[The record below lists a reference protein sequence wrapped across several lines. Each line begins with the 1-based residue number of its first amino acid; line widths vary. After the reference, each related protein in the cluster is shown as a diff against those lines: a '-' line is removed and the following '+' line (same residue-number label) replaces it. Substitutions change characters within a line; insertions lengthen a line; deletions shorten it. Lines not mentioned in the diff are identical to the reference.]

1 MKVVI
6 AGGSGFMGIYLES
19 RFLENGHSVSILT
32 RNPKRSND
40 IYWDGETVGD
50 WITALNGADVLINLA
65 GKSVDCRY
73 TKKNKA
79 AIFSSRLLSTAILG
93 EAIEQV
99 DIPPKLWINS
109 STATIYEHSL
119 LNSNDEQNG
128 VIGTG
133 FSVEVAKAWEKTFF
147 DCKPK
152 NTRQVALRTAIVL
165 GDKGGAL
172 LPMKRLTKLGVGG
185 KMGKGNQM
193 ISWVHQEDVYRA
205 IAFLIV
211 HTDVSGVVNV
221 SAPNP
226 ITNAIFMKTLQKTV
240 RVNFGLPHSK
250 MLLEIGALLIRTE
263 TELILKSR
271 FVLPT
276 KLSKLGFKFKYD
288 RVEDALA
295 SLV

>member
-6 AGGSGFMGIYLES
+6 AGGTGFMGRFLES

-32 RNPKRSND
+32 RKPKRSND
-40 IYWDGETVGD
+40 VYWDGETIGE
-50 WITALNGADVLINLA
+50 WTKTINNIDVLINLA

-73 TKKNKA
+73 TEKNKA

-99 DIPPKLWINS
+99 ETPPKLWINS

-119 LNSNDEQNG
+119 HNPNDEQNG
-128 VIGTG
+128 IIGTG
-133 FSVEVAKAWEKTFF
+133 FSVEVAKVWEKTFF

-172 LPMKRLTKLGVGG
+172 VPMKRLAKLGVGG
-185 KMGKGNQM
+185 KLGKGNQM

-205 IAFLIV
+205 IAFLIAN
-211 HTDVSGVVNV
+211 TDVSGVVNV

-226 ITNAIFMKTLQKTV
+226 VTNAVFMKTLQKAV
-240 RVNFGLPHSK
+240 GVNFGLPHFK
-250 MLLEIGALLIRTE
+250 FLLEIGAFLIRTE
-263 TELILKSR
+263 TELVLKSR
-271 FVLPT
+271 YVLPT
-276 KLSKLGFKFKYD
+276 RLTKLGFKFTYN
-288 RVEDALA
+288 RVEDALEN
-295 SLV
+295 LV

>member
-6 AGGSGFMGIYLES
+6 AGGSGFMG
-19 RFLENGHSVSILT
+19 RFLESQLTKDHHEVFILT
-32 RNPKRSND
+32 RNPKHRND
-40 IYWDGETVGD
+40 LYWDGETIGD

-79 AIFSSRLLSTAILG
+79 ALFSSRLLSTAILG

-99 DIPPKLWINS
+99 NIPPKLWINS

-119 LNSNDEQNG
+119 RNPNDEQNG
-128 VIGTG
+128 VIGSG
-133 FSVEVAKAWEKTFF
+133 FSVEVAKAWEKIFF
-147 DCKPK
+147 DCKTK
-152 NTRQVALRTAIVL
+152 HTRQVALRTAIVL

-172 LPMKRLTKLGVGG
+172 VPMKRLTQWGGGG
-185 KMGKGNQM
+185 KMGNGNQM
-193 ISWVHQEDVYRA
+193 VSWVHQEDVYSA
-205 IAFLIV
+205 ILFIV
-211 HTDVSGVVNV
+211 ANTDVQGVVNV

-226 ITNAIFMKTLQKTV
+226 VTNTVFMKALQKAV
-240 RVNFGLPHSK
+240 GVNFGLPHFK
-250 MLLEIGALLIRTE
+250 ILLEIGALLIRTE

-276 KLSKLGFKFKYD
+276 RLTKLGFTFKYN

>member
-6 AGGSGFMGIYLES
+6 AGGSGFMGRYLET
-19 RFLENGHSVSILT
+19 RFIDDGHSVVILT
-32 RNPKRSND
+32 REPKYKND
-40 IYWDGETVGD
+40 IYWDGENLGNWTS
-50 WITALNGADVLINLA
+50 ILEGADVLINLA

-73 TKKNKA
+73 TKANKA
-79 AIFSSRLLSTAILG
+79 AIFSSRLKSTSILG
-93 EAIEQV
+93 MALKSLTN
-99 DIPPKLWINS
+99 PPSIWINS

-119 LNSNDEQNG
+119 FIPNDEETG
-128 VIGTG
+128 IVGSG

-147 DCKPK
+147 DFTLN
-152 NTRQVALRTAIVL
+152 NTRKVALRTAIVL

-172 LPMKRLTKLGVGG
+172 VPMKRLTKLGVGG

-193 ISWVHQEDVYRA
+193 VSWVHQEDVYRA
-205 IAFLIV
+205 ILFITSNA
-211 HTDVSGVVNV
+211 DVSGVVNV
-221 SAPNP
+221 STPNP
-226 ITNAIFMKTLQKTV
+226 VTNSVFMKALQKAV
-240 RVNFGLPHSK
+240 GISFGLPHFK
-250 MLLEIGALLIRTE
+250 ILLEIGAFLIRTE

-276 KLSKLGFKFKYD
+276 KLTKLGFKFKYD